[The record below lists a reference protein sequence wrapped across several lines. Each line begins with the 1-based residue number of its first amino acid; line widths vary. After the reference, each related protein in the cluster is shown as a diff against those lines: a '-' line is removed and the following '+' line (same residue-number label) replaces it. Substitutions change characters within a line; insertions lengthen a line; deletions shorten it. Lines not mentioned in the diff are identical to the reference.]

1 MAGRPAVW
9 ATAWWP
15 GPAAEAAR
23 GAGHGHRTVATRAAA
38 GRLALVLWWTWCP
51 RIGGVST
58 VRATTMCLMSSSGEG
73 SPEQRLD
80 VRGRSGGGA
89 AMSHSGEGA
98 PVMGGAS
105 GGVCSTGGEGRR

>member
-1 MAGRPAVW
+1 
-9 ATAWWP
+9 
-15 GPAAEAAR
+15 
-23 GAGHGHRTVATRAAA
+23 
-38 GRLALVLWWTWCP
+38 
-51 RIGGVST
+51 
-58 VRATTMCLMSSSGEG
+58 MCLMSSSGEG

-105 GGVCSTGGEGRR
+105 GGVRSTGGEGRR